1 MWRRLWR
8 ALLCL
13 HVEYPTT
20 VTLITQQ
27 QQAFH
32 LKDRFFHSR
41 TCSSKNG
48 FFFNFLNELSPSAGV
63 TGLPCPRNDQSQHDG
78 TNTAYLRR
86 GAAADLHPDAPGL
99 VSALSEFPAVQ
110 AGHPAEC
117 GPVMTSRSVCSF
129 PTSFDRSR
137 AFFIFLWWCFVRAS
151 QPTRALCSAKRRWL
165 GHHSCLALLEAL
177 QVKNDRRG
185 LSILRA
191 KTATGHKNAS
201 VSERKKE
208 RTLSSS

>member
-1 MWRRLWR
+1 MTRVIMSS
-8 ALLCL
+8 CFDVL
-13 HVEYPTT
+13 HVEYPKT

-27 QQAFH
+27 QAYH
-32 LKDRFFHSR
+32 LKDRLFPSR
-41 TCSSKNG
+41 TCSCKMDLVFS
-48 FFFNFLNELSPSAGV
+48 NFLNELSPSAGV

-78 TNTAYLRR
+78 TNTAHLRR

-137 AFFIFLWWCFVRAS
+137 AFLHLSLMMLCASEPTNPRPLFGQTSLTRTAFLFCASRSAAS
-151 QPTRALCSAKRRWL
+151 QK
-165 GHHSCLALLEAL
+165 
-177 QVKNDRRG
+177 
-185 LSILRA
+185 
-191 KTATGHKNAS
+191 
-201 VSERKKE
+201 
-208 RTLSSS
+208 